1 MKTDYD
7 VIIVGAGVSGLTAAR
22 VLKAANKKILI
33 IESSDGIG
41 GRVRTDHKDGFL
53 LDRGFQVLLTSYPEA
68 MEFLDYQKL
77 NLKHFK
83 PGALILDNQHTYKI
97 GDPFREPILLL
108 QTLFSP
114 IGNLK
119 DKILLLKLKISLART
134 SITQIFA
141 RKESTTLKYLQ
152 EFGFSEKFIEKF
164 FRPFFSG
171 IFLENQL
178 ETSSRMF
185 EFLFKMFGSGSAAVP
200 ANGMGMISNQL
211 AEGLDKSEILLNEKV
226 ETFDQNTAITTNGKR
241 YSANAIII
249 ATTAVNIPSLYQK
262 NNIIIPKSNTTLYFS
277 TLSKTPFIDRI
288 ILNTNSSE
296 LINNIAFMDHIA
308 PNYAPKGISLISVS
322 LKEIKGYVS
331 SNIEEKVKSELL
343 RYYPNAKDWKHLATY
358 HIPYALPADKHVIN
372 DTTSEKIKIAEQY
385 FICGDYT
392 LNGSI
397 NAAIKSG
404 KLAAQEALKSNFLKS

>member
-7 VIIVGAGVSGLTAAR
+7 VIIVGAGIAGLTAAKI
-22 VLKAANKKILI
+22 LKAANKKILL
-33 IESSDGIG
+33 IESSDGVG

-83 PGALILDNQHTYKI
+83 PGALILDNQQTYKI
-97 GDPFREPILLL
+97 GDPFREPLLLL

-119 DKILLLKLKISLART
+119 DKLLLLKLKISLAST
-134 SITQIFA
+134 SIKQIFE
-141 RKESTTLKYLQ
+141 RKERTTFQYLQ
-152 EFGFSEKFIEKF
+152 EYGFSEKFIEKF

-171 IFLENQL
+171 IFLENRL

-226 ETFDQNTAITTNGKR
+226 ETFDQNTAITTNGKK

-249 ATTAVNIPSLYQK
+249 ATTAVNIPSPYQK
-262 NNIIIPKSNTTLYFS
+262 NSITTPKSNTTLYFS
-277 TLSKTPFIDRI
+277 ALNKTDFIDRI
-288 ILNTNSSE
+288 TLNTNSSE

-308 PNYAPKGISLISVS
+308 PNYAPKGMSLISVS
-322 LKEIKGYVS
+322 IKEIEMHIEL
-331 SNIEEKVKSELL
+331 NLEEKVKTELL

-358 HIPYALPADKHVIN
+358 RIPYALPTDKHVIN
-372 DTTSEKIKIAEQY
+372 DTTSDKIKIAEHY
-385 FICGDYT
+385 FICGDFT

-397 NAAIKSG
+397 NAAMKSG
-404 KLAAQEALKSNFLKS
+404 KLAAQEVLKSNLLKS

>member
-1 MKTDYD
+1 MQKNYD
-7 VIIVGAGVSGLTAAR
+7 VIIVGAGIAGLTAAR
-22 VLKAANKKILI
+22 VLKAANKNILI
-33 IESSDGIG
+33 IESSDGVG
-41 GRVRTDHKDGFL
+41 GRVKTDYKDGFL

-68 MEFLDYQKL
+68 IEFLDYQKL

-83 PGALILDNQHTYKI
+83 PGALILDNQQTYKV
-97 GDPFREPILLL
+97 GDPFREPLLLL

-119 DKILLLKLKISLART
+119 DKFLLLKLKINLAST
-134 SITQIFA
+134 SIKQIFE
-141 RKESTTLKYLQ
+141 RKEITTFQYLKEY
-152 EFGFSEKFIEKF
+152 GFSEKFIEKF

-171 IFLENQL
+171 IFLEHQL

-185 EFLFKMFGSGSAAVP
+185 EFIFKMFGSGSAAVP
-200 ANGMGMISNQL
+200 ANGMGMISDQL
-211 AEGLDKSEILLNEKV
+211 AEGLNKSEILLNEKV

-249 ATTAVNIPSLYQK
+249 ATTAVNIPSPYQK
-262 NNIIIPKSNTTLYFS
+262 NSIKTFKSNTTLYFS
-277 TLSKTPFIDRI
+277 ALNKTSFIDRI
-288 ILNTNSSE
+288 TLNTNNSE

-308 PNYAPKGISLISVS
+308 PNYAPKGMSLISVS
-322 LKEIKGYVS
+322 LKEIGEYDGSK
-331 SNIEEKVKSELL
+331 IEEKVKSELL
-343 RYYPNAKDWKHLATY
+343 RYYPKAKDWKHLATY

-372 DTTSEKIKIAEQY
+372 DTTSEKIKIAEHY

-397 NAAIKSG
+397 NAAMKSG
-404 KLAAQEALKSNFLKS
+404 KLAAQEVLKSNLLNS